1 MILVTG
7 GAGYI
12 GAHACVALLTAG
24 EDVVIFDNFCNS
36 NRILP
41 SRIEKIC
48 GRRPAVVEGDIR
60 NQAAI
65 ESALIEY
72 GCTAVM
78 HFAGLKSVQDS
89 VKCPLEY
96 YDNNVVGTH
105 RLLAAMQNTQV
116 QRIIFS
122 SSATVYGIPQFLP
135 YTEDHPLS
143 AMNPYGRTKVVIED
157 MLRDQF
163 ASDPRWSIG
172 ILRYFN
178 PAGAHESG
186 LIGEDPTGIPNNL
199 VPFVAQVAVGRRDRL
214 NVWGDDYDTPDG
226 TGVRDYLHVMDL
238 ASGHL
243 AALNLL
249 DSPKCF
255 AVNLGTGVGS
265 TVFEVIRAFEA
276 ASGKLVPYDVRPRRP
291 GDIDAYYAATD
302 YAAKLLGW
310 RATRSLEK
318 MCADHWRWQKNN
330 PNGYDQ

>member
-12 GAHACVALLTAG
+12 GSHACVALLSAG
-24 EDVVIFDNFCNS
+24 EGVVIFDNFCNS
-36 NRILP
+36 NRRLP
-41 SRIEKIC
+41 SRIERIC
-48 GRRPAVVEGDIR
+48 GKAPAVVEGDIR
-60 NQAAI
+60 DQAAI
-65 ESALIEY
+65 ERALRDY
-72 GCTAVM
+72 RCSAVM

-89 VKCPLEY
+89 VAHPLDY
-96 YDNNVVGTH
+96 YDNNVIGTH
-105 RLLAAMQNTQV
+105 RLLTAMQNAQV
-116 QRIIFS
+116 RRIIFS

-143 AMNPYGRTKVVIED
+143 AVNPYGRTKLATEE

-163 ASDPRWSIG
+163 ASDPRWGVG

-186 LIGEDPTGIPNNL
+186 LIGEDPVGVPNNL

-214 NVWGDDYDTPDG
+214 SVWGDDYNTPDG
-226 TGVRDYLHVMDL
+226 TGVRDYIHVMDL

-249 DSPKCF
+249 EGPKCF
-255 AVNLGTGVGS
+255 AVNLGTGVGRS
-265 TVFEVIRAFEA
+265 VFEVIHAFEK
-276 ASGKLVPYDVRPRRP
+276 ASGRPIPYDIRPRRP
-291 GDIDAYYAATD
+291 GDIDAYYASTD
-302 YAAKLLGW
+302 HASELLGW
-310 RATRSLEK
+310 SAERSLED

-330 PNGYDQ
+330 PNGYEQ